1 MFTRCLLLVLLA
13 LFSFQFSTADSSKGP
28 TQCCFRFQTQPIPAK
43 LSVAYAVT
51 ELQCTKPGVIF
62 TLNDGRQVCAD
73 PQHEWVK
80 NLMKKIEQHLNK
92 PTGNV

>member
-62 TLNDGRQVCAD
+62 TLNDGRQVD
-73 PQHEWVK
+73 SYLIIYV
-80 NLMKKIEQHLNK
+80 IFSGTTS
-92 PTGNV
+92 PTSALP